1 MYRRSPAQSIYGSM
15 LSPSQARNLTQ
26 TLPRAPL
33 RTLSYTS
40 ATPLDSPE
48 QTLGP
53 RRRLRKLSDTPSRSQ
68 SGSVSPPPVVQP
80 RQPNA
85 FELMALAQKKQ
96 KKDEE
101 RKQRRKDIGDYL
113 EDQAAE
119 SDEEDKF
126 GFVKGPKN
134 DDEEEGEDLDKTL
147 DVLMDDAVMDE
158 ATEAADKVWD
168 KFKYVYSSAF
178 IICVL
183 VLISHFQRTPGGRR
197 QEGRGTCS
205 SCCSG

>member
-1 MYRRSPAQSIYGSM
+1 
-15 LSPSQARNLTQ
+15 
-26 TLPRAPL
+26 
-33 RTLSYTS
+33 
-40 ATPLDSPE
+40 
-48 QTLGP
+48 
-53 RRRLRKLSDTPSRSQ
+53 
-68 SGSVSPPPVVQP
+68 
-80 RQPNA
+80 
-85 FELMALAQKKQ
+85 MALAQKKQ